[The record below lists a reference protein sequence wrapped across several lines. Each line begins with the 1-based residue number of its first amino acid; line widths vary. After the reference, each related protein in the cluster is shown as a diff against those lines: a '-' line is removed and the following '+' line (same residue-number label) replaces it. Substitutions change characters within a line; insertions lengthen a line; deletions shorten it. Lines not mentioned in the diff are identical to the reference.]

1 VRYRF
6 APAARQEFIDAVQW
20 YLVEAGSTIAEH
32 FDWAV
37 DRALR
42 LLVAMPNLGTRSYPG
57 VRVWALKDFPYSV
70 VYRVDAN
77 EIVVIAI
84 AHQSRAPA
92 YWRGRH

>member
-1 VRYRF
+1 VTYRF

-20 YLVEAGSTIAEH
+20 YMIEAGTTIAEH
-32 FDWAV
+32 FDWAI

-42 LLVAMPNLGTRSYPG
+42 LLTVMPNVGTQSYPG

-70 VYRVDAN
+70 VYRVQADD
-77 EIVVIAI
+77 IVVIAI
-84 AHQSRAPA
+84 AHQSRAPT

>member
-1 VRYRF
+1 MTYRF
-6 APAARQEFIDAVQW
+6 APGARQEFVDAVQW
-20 YLVEAGSTIAEH
+20 YLSEASSTVADH

-42 LLVAMPNLGTRSYPG
+42 LLAMMPSIGTRSYAG
-57 VRVWALKDFPYSV
+57 VRAWALRDFRYTI
-70 VYRVDAN
+70 VYRVDAD

>member
-1 VRYRF
+1 MRYRF
-6 APAARQEFIDAVQW
+6 APGARQEFIDAVQW

-92 YWRGRH
+92 YWRSRH

>member
-1 VRYRF
+1 MRYRF
-6 APAARQEFIDAVQW
+6 SPGARQEFLDAVQW
-20 YLVEAGSTIAEH
+20 YLVEAGSAIAEH
-32 FDWAV
+32 FEWTV

-42 LLVAMPNLGTRSYPG
+42 LLVIMPSIGTRSYPG
-57 VRVWALKDFPYSV
+57 VRTWALKDFPYRV
-70 VYRVDAN
+70 VYRVAAD

>member
-1 VRYRF
+1 MRYRF
-6 APAARQEFIDAVQW
+6 APGARQEFIDAVQW

-42 LLVAMPNLGTRSYPG
+42 LLVAMPNLGTRSYAG

-70 VYRVDAN
+70 VYSVDAD

-92 YWRGRH
+92 YWRSRH